1 MKTRNN
7 GMQAIRARTITTL
20 KVAAVAAVL
29 SFGGLLAGGTAPA
42 SAQVLP
48 WPEKVVQIGP
58 FKVCVLICWTPGY
71 CCTWLDGQL

>member
-1 MKTRNN
+1 MKTRN

-42 SAQVLP
+42 SAQEVLP
-48 WPEKVVQIGP
+48 WPEKVIRIGP
-58 FKVCVLICWTPGY
+58 FKVCILICWAPGY